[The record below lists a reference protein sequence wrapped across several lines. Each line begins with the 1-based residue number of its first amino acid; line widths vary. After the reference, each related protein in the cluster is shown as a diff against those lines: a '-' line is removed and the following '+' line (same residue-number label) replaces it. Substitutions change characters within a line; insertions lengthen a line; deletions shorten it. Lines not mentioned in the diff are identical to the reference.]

1 MFTQAGTTALELYE
15 ILEEPE
21 QPLLALLRL
30 GMEALSA
37 VGRDVQ
43 AATVREEPF

>member
-1 MFTQAGTTALELYE
+1 MFAQAGMTALELYE

-43 AATVREEPF
+43 ATLTTDEPF